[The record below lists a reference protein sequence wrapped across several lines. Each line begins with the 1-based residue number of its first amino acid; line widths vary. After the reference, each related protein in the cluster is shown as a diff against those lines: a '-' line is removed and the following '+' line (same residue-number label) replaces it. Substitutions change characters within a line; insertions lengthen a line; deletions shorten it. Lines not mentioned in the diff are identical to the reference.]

1 MSILYARK
9 IKKKKITESLKLV
22 HKMILYLIHHTQ
34 TQLELYIVDLIKN
47 AFPDFQ
53 YSMSWFHLK
62 MNARKQKSNSSSKV
76 LKSFE

>member
-1 MSILYARK
+1 M
-9 IKKKKITESLKLV
+9 
-22 HKMILYLIHHTQ
+22 
-34 TQLELYIVDLIKN
+34 QLELYIVDLIKN

-76 LKSFE
+76 LKSFELEKLKPVVVRRRTSNRNSKKQ